1 MTLSTPV
8 VRLRPALWFAGLFLL
23 VVLVEHA
30 ITRQPVFRQQPLLPL
45 AVVFDLLVG
54 VPVLF
59 YVLVVRRY
67 QWPLT
72 TVATAV
78 GACLALV
85 HWLIPVAQQPSLSVL
100 KWLPAV
106 LELATLGVL
115 ATKGRRLVQAYRA
128 LETTEAGF
136 LPRARLVLPQ
146 VLGRA
151 GALLVAELDM
161 LYYAVLGWG
170 ARPSVAAEDTT
181 FSNHR
186 DSGFGAFV
194 AMLAGVLAIETAGL
208 HLLVH
213 HWSPQAASWLLCLD
227 GYSLLLVIAH
237 GHAVRLNPTL
247 LTAERLT
254 LRVGFVWT
262 VEVPRTAV
270 VGIVRLRDTP
280 PPTAGT
286 LHLTKLLFTT
296 PNLLLTFAAPVV
308 VTGPYGIRRTA
319 RRVAIYLDQ
328 PQPFMAA
335 LGLPS

>member
-1 MTLSTPV
+1 MTLPTTV
-8 VRLRPALWFAGLFLL
+8 VRLRPALWFAGLFVLI
-23 VVLVEHA
+23 VLVEHA
-30 ITRQPVFRQQPLLPL
+30 ITLQPVFRQRPVLPW
-45 AVVFDLLVG
+45 AVAFDLLVG

-59 YVLVVRRY
+59 YFLVVRRY

-85 HWLIPVAQQPSLSVL
+85 HWLIPVAQQPSVVVL

-115 ATKGRRLVQAYRA
+115 AARGRRLVQAYRA

-151 GALLVAELDM
+151 GTLLVAELDM
-161 LYYAVLGWG
+161 LRYAVLGWG
-170 ARPSVAAEDTT
+170 AKPPVVADGMA

-194 AMLAGVLAIETAGL
+194 GMLVGVLVIETAGL
-208 HLLVH
+208 HLLVS
-213 HWSPQAASWLLCLD
+213 HWSPQAAGWLLCLD
-227 GYSLLLVIAH
+227 GYSLLLVVAH
-237 GHAVRLNPTL
+237 GHAVRLSPTL

-254 LRVGFVWT
+254 LRVGFCWT
-262 VEVPRTAV
+262 VAVPRTAV

-286 LHLTKLLFTT
+286 LNLTKLLFTT
-296 PNLLLTFAAPVV
+296 PNLLLTFAMPVEV
-308 VTGPYGIRRTA
+308 VGPYGIRRMA

-328 PQPFMAA
+328 PQQFMAA
-335 LGLPS
+335 IGLPS